1 MKDSSTSLIPIE
13 SSIIGGE
20 TVDAVDARELH
31 KFLKVKRDFSSWIKA
46 RIADYEFLQDVDY
59 IVLPKMGEAQPRGF
73 AANRKEYAITLDMA
87 KELSMV
93 ERNEKGKE
101 ARQYFIECERRAK
114 KSTPDPMQALAD
126 PAKLRELLLSS
137 TEKVIEL
144 ESAVAEQAPKVAALD
159 RLSTSDGSLCLTD
172 SAKYL
177 QERPKDLMQWLQANT
192 WIYRRAGAGKWLGY
206 QHRIQQGLLEH
217 KVTTVSRSD
226 GSEKICEQVRVTPKG
241 LSRLAEI
248 FKHVPA

>member
-1 MKDSSTSLIPIE
+1 MNTNTSLIPIA
-13 SSIIGGE
+13 SSVIGGE

-31 KFLKVKRDFSSWIKA
+31 AFLKVKRDFSSWVKA
-46 RIADYEFLQDVDY
+46 RIAEYEFVEDVDY
-59 IVLPKMGEAQPRGF
+59 ILLPKTGEAQPRGF
-73 AANRKEYAITLDMA
+73 AANRKEYAITIDMA

-93 ERNEKGKE
+93 ERNEKGRE

-114 KSTPDPMQALAD
+114 GVSHDPMQALSD
-126 PAKLRELLLSS
+126 PATMRELLLGYS
-137 TEKVIEL
+137 EKVLAL
-144 ESAVAEQAPKVAALD
+144 ESAVQEQAPKVAALD

-172 SAKYL
+172 SAKHL
-177 QERPKDLMQWLQANT
+177 QARPKDLMQWMQANT

-248 FKHVPA
+248 FKHEPA